1 MGWMCVGKRKK
12 RMNERGMRRAEG
24 GKEGQV
30 ECVLL
35 VMSWI
40 GDEGFIPG

>member
-1 MGWMCVGKRKK
+1 MRVEKK
-12 RMNERGMRRAEG
+12 
-24 GKEGQV
+24 GKEDEWEGQGQM